1 LLSLVAP
8 GLMNKQI
15 AAEVGDCRDYRE
27 DTPRAHHEENGYQVA
42 GRFGENQRNP
52 RNSSYE
58 VVAQYKPMYDFRS
71 RLAAL
76 SNVQWRWHRA
86 AVNDR
91 PVCRPQVI
99 SIIDD
104 DASVRAAS
112 DNLLTSLGY
121 AVYTFVSAE
130 EFLRSTHLNDTSCVI
145 ADVQMPG
152 MSGVDLQARLLTQGY
167 RVPFIF
173 MTAFPEETIRARA
186 LKAGAICFLTKPFDR
201 LTLIGC
207 LDAALERHGGGTGE

>member
-1 LLSLVAP
+1 
-8 GLMNKQI
+8 
-15 AAEVGDCRDYRE
+15 
-27 DTPRAHHEENGYQVA
+27 
-42 GRFGENQRNP
+42 
-52 RNSSYE
+52 
-58 VVAQYKPMYDFRS
+58 
-71 RLAAL
+71 
-76 SNVQWRWHRA
+76 
-86 AVNDR
+86 
-91 PVCRPQVI
+91 VCKLQVI
-99 SIIDD
+99 SVIDD
-104 DASVRAAS
+104 DASVRTAT
-112 DNLLTSLGY
+112 DNLLRSIGY
-121 AVYTFVSAE
+121 AVRTFVSAE
-130 EFLRSTHLNDTSCVI
+130 EFLGSTRLNDISCVI